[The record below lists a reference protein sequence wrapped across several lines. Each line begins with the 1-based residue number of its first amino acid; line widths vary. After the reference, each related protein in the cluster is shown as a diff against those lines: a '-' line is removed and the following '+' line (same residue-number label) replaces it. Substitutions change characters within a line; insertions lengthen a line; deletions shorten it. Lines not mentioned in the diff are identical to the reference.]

1 MNNFDEEQKKLT
13 SRVKEAADEAKRAA
27 KHLKDAK
34 KDVQTAKEEK
44 ETIGV
49 EKEQLLKEKTRL
61 DFIIKDL
68 NDEVL
73 GDNKSKVWCIILHS
87 SFFYWHIGV
96 MLITS
101 FCLQDRAEQ
110 ELKKLQETIR
120 SKEKELEEL
129 KPKYEAQ
136 KKKEEECT
144 RE

>member
-13 SRVKEAADEAKRAA
+13 SKVKEAADEAKRAA
-27 KHLKDAK
+27 KHLKDAR

-73 GDNKSKVWCIILHS
+73 GDNKSKVRNVIEYSWCLYRHTS
-87 SFFYWHIGV
+87 L
-96 MLITS
+96 MLN
-101 FCLQDRAEQ
+101 
-110 ELKKLQETIR
+110 
-120 SKEKELEEL
+120 
-129 KPKYEAQ
+129 KYCVAYRTGRN
-136 KKKEEECT
+136 KN
-144 RE
+144 